1 MSRTKTISLAL
12 TLLVLFGSGTSTA
25 YAVQG
30 DDAAL
35 MQAAQLYAQG
45 KYAEAEPLYGRA
57 LRIGEASL
65 GPDHP
70 IVATVAENLAAVLRQ
85 LGREDEARKL
95 EERAAA
101 IRKKGK
107 PQLSAFAVS

>member
-1 MSRTKTISLAL
+1 MGPEHPYVATPLNNLASLL
-12 TLLVLFGSGTSTA
+12 
-25 YAVQG
+25 
-30 DDAAL
+30 
-35 MQAAQLYAQG
+35 QAPG
-45 KYAEAEPLYGRA
+45 KYAEAEPLYRRA

-101 IRKKGK
+101 IRKKGNR
-107 PQLSAFAVS
+107 S